1 LAGLEVGYRGRR
13 KSVPTDRSA
22 DERTS
27 TVTPVVVA
35 IAVVV
40 AVVVVLCIVIV
51 ARSRQDDEGE
61 RFRHVADLT
70 SRWSRENNRPPEAPA
85 KPAKGS
91 RTTESVD
98 SR

>member
-1 LAGLEVGYRGRR
+1 
-13 KSVPTDRSA
+13 
-22 DERTS
+22 
-27 TVTPVVVA
+27 VTQVVVA

-40 AVVVVLCIVIV
+40 AIVVLLCIVIV
-51 ARSRQDDEGE
+51 ARSRRDDEGE

-70 SRWSRENNRPPEAPA
+70 SRWSRENNRPPDAPS